1 MEDDQDRRKDTGW
14 DGEEEEQSLV
24 GKWPEEIRNWDFV
37 ESYLLKDDQ
46 GQTLLSLAI
55 KIFGTRDENES

>member
-1 MEDDQDRRKDTGW
+1 MEDDQHRRKDTGW
-14 DGEEEEQSLV
+14 DGEEEEQSLG

-55 KIFGTRDENES
+55 